1 VDLPDTARAG
11 LCFGYFL
18 AILGA
23 TLFSNANNT
32 RVLGI
37 CTPERENS
45 HQMARVVARFVETN
59 PQYADNRAIAMVLS
73 ALKQAYACPASQE
86 PTRGRCSRGHHRY
99 IRGAERPVRTG
110 SQTLLRRT
118 QGEHVSFRV
127 LPTER
132 TQWQAVR
139 LPVHS
144 WRAPASMA
152 RTTRFPPAC
161 DVSSPRRQTT
171 HKPRIHSAAQTDR
184 LRRRRSPGAPEVQA
198 VSAQPFCRQPA
209 EQRTRRR
216 SEAASGSHQGDQG
229 VVCGRG
235 RDPTLSGPVVLA
247 GQRDVLQPRGETWAS
262 RSDIRTSPAA
272 VRTIGRFFKQTRPFF
287 KGETKVGR
295 NDPCFC
301 SSGKTG
307 TVGFRPLPQTTP

>member
-1 VDLPDTARAG
+1 MRAR
-11 LCFGYFL
+11 CD
-18 AILGA
+18 
-23 TLFSNANNT
+23 LFSNADNT

-45 HQMARVVARFVETN
+45 HQMARVVARFGETN

-86 PTRGRCSRGHHRY
+86 PTRRRCSRGYHRY

-132 TQWQAVR
+132 TQWPAVR

-161 DVSSPRRQTT
+161 
-171 HKPRIHSAAQTDR
+171 
-184 LRRRRSPGAPEVQA
+184 
-198 VSAQPFCRQPA
+198 
-209 EQRTRRR
+209 
-216 SEAASGSHQGDQG
+216 
-229 VVCGRG
+229 
-235 RDPTLSGPVVLA
+235 
-247 GQRDVLQPRGETWAS
+247 
-262 RSDIRTSPAA
+262 
-272 VRTIGRFFKQTRPFF
+272 
-287 KGETKVGR
+287 
-295 NDPCFC
+295 
-301 SSGKTG
+301 
-307 TVGFRPLPQTTP
+307 